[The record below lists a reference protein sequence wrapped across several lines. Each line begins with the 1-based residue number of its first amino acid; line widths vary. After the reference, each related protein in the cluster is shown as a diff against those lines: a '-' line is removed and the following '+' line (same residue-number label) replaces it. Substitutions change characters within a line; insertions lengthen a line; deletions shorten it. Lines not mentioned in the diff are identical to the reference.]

1 MRVKLLIFEIFLL
14 ASLFTPAAR
23 AKSVQVDGIVL
34 AVDSVARTMLVS
46 HRPVAGF
53 MGGMAM
59 PFRVEDASELEGLYP
74 GVRVGFELVI
84 LKDRS
89 FARHIR
95 RSGEAD
101 AVIPPPKEKLKVGKL
116 IPDFRLID
124 EQGKIVSSAD
134 LRGKV
139 VALNFIYT
147 RCPLPDVCPRLS
159 AAFALLQ
166 KRLQSRD
173 VVLLSI
179 TVDPDY
185 DTPSVLAEYARRW
198 GAVSPRWRFLT
209 GDVAP
214 VAALF
219 GEVYWSDEGSIGHNS
234 TTSVIDRDGRLAA
247 SVEGS
252 SWRADQLERLIFY
265 QLEKTKP

>member
-1 MRVKLLIFEIFLL
+1 MRAFLLIVTV
-14 ASLFTPAAR
+14 SLFPAGVD
-23 AKSVQVDGIVL
+23 AKSWQVDGIVM
-34 AVDSVARTMLVS
+34 AVDSFARTMLVS
-46 HRPVAGF
+46 HRPIVNY
-53 MGGMAM
+53 MGAMAM
-59 PFRVEDASELEGLYP
+59 PFLVEDASELTGLYP
-74 GVRVGFELVI
+74 GVRVGFELVV

-95 RSGEAD
+95 KSGGAD
-101 AVIPPPKEKLKVGKL
+101 AVIPPPKEKLKIGDVV
-116 IPDFRLID
+116 PDFRLTD
-124 EQGKIVSSAD
+124 EQGNAVSSAD

-139 VALNFIYT
+139 VAINFIYT

-159 AAFALLQ
+159 ANFALLQ
-166 KRLQSRD
+166 KRVPD

-185 DTPSVLAEYARRW
+185 DTPAVLSEYARRW

-209 GDVAP
+209 GDVGH
-214 VAALF
+214 VAAWL
-219 GEVYWSDEGSIGHNS
+219 GEVYWTDEGSIGHNS
-234 TTSVIDRDGRLAA
+234 TTSVIDRYGKLAA

-252 SWRADQLERLIFY
+252 SWRADQLEKLIIN